1 MARILCY
8 KHTRKIFF
16 VQNTLIMTKQTQ
28 TKAKTEKF
36 PDEVT
41 TTVKVKLLP
50 NKDQERLLSD
60 TLTQYLK
67 ACNFVSEKVCELRK
81 HNYKEVQKVIYHN
94 ELKQFGLKSNVSIS
108 VLRTVDS
115 KYKQK
120 EDRIKKKKNLA
131 ETQRR
136 DLLYNKPVVFKVPEC
151 DLVRS
156 NDYSL
161 LKDVFSIYAYTPNQ
175 KSNSRNRIKMAYEHK
190 YVDSFLCDPKYKL
203 GTAKLKQVGK
213 NFYLFVPITKKVEPF
228 KKEVTNN
235 IVGIDRGIR
244 FTATSYDSE
253 GKMTFFHGGKII
265 ARRVHFKNKRAEL
278 QRKGTPSARRRIKA
292 MGHRENRWMRDVNHC
307 VSKALVEKSPAN
319 TLFVIEDLTNVR
331 KSTQRV
337 KKERKYTQVSWSY
350 YDLEAKLK
358 YKALLKGS
366 YVINVP
372 ANYTSQRCPVCGHIQ
387 DTNRDKEKHCFCCR
401 TCGYRS
407 NDDRIG
413 AMNLFLMGKHW
424 NANPALV
431 SNEIRLTKDGN
442 KFPVFGAK
450 SRVPRCDAPARPNGQ
465 AEKGRRLEKV
475 VCTTGQLQV
484 LCQSHETLRTP

>member
-1 MARILCY
+1 
-8 KHTRKIFF
+8 
-16 VQNTLIMTKQTQ
+16 MTKQIQ

-36 PDEVT
+36 PDDVT

-50 NKDQERLLSD
+50 NKEQERLLSD
-60 TLTQYLK
+60 TMNQYLK
-67 ACNFVSEKVCELRK
+67 ACNFVSEKVCELRE
-81 HNYKEVQKVIYHN
+81 HNWLNLNNQLYRTLLDLF
-94 ELKQFGLKSNVSIS
+94 ELKSQVTQS
-108 VLRTVDS
+108 VFKAIDS

-120 EDRIKKKKNLA
+120 EDRIKKKKNLT

-151 DLVRS
+151 DLVRGK
-156 NDYSL
+156 DYSL

-190 YVDSFLCDPKYKL
+190 YVDDFLCDSKYKL
-203 GTAKLKQVGK
+203 GTAKLKKVGT
-213 NFYLFVPITKKVEPF
+213 NFYLFVPITRKIEPF
-228 KKEVTNN
+228 KKGTTQN

-244 FTATSYDSE
+244 FLATSYDSE
-253 GKMTFFHGGKII
+253 GKTTFFNGGEII

-278 QRKGTPSARRRIKA
+278 QRKGTPSTRRRLKA

-307 VSKALVEKSPAN
+307 VSKALVEKYPEK
-319 TLFVIEDLTNVR
+319 TLFVIEDLTNVM

-337 KKERKYTQVSWSY
+337 KKERKYTQVSWAY
-350 YDLEAKLK
+350 YDLEMKLK
-358 YKALLKGS
+358 YKALLNGS

-372 ANYTSQRCPVCGHIQ
+372 ANYTSQRCPVCGHIH
-387 DTNRDKEKHCFCCR
+387 DTNRDKENHCFCCR
-401 TCGYRS
+401 KCGYRS

-424 NANPALV
+424 NDNPELV
-431 SNEIRLTKDGN
+431 SSEIRLMKNGN
-442 KFPVFGAK
+442 RVPVFGAK
-450 SRVPRCDAPARPNGQ
+450 SRVPRCNAPACPNGQ
-465 AEKGRRLEKV
+465 AEKGRRSEKV

-484 LCQSHETLRTP
+484 RKVLQLCVHRD

>member
-1 MARILCY
+1 
-8 KHTRKIFF
+8 
-16 VQNTLIMTKQTQ
+16 MTKQPQ
-28 TKAKTEKF
+28 TKANTEKF

-41 TTVKVKLLP
+41 TTVKVKLFQ
-50 NKDQERLLSD
+50 NKDQERLLLD
-60 TLTQYLK
+60 TMKQYLK
-67 ACNFVSEKVCELRK
+67 ACNFVSEKVCQLRE

-120 EDRIKKKKNLA
+120 ENRIKKKKNLT
-131 ETQRR
+131 ETQRL
-136 DLLYNKPVVFKVPEC
+136 DLLYNNPIVFKVPEC

-156 NDYSL
+156 DDYSL

-203 GTAKLKQVGK
+203 GTAKLKQIGNK
-213 NFYLFVPITKKVEPF
+213 FYLFVPITEKIEPF
-228 KKEVTNN
+228 KKGTTQN

-244 FTATSYDSE
+244 FIASSYDSE
-253 GKMTFFHGGKII
+253 GKTKFFHGGKII

-278 QRKGTPSARRRIKA
+278 QRKGTPSARRRLKA

-307 VSKALVEKSPAN
+307 VSKALVEKYPEK
-319 TLFVIEDLTNVR
+319 TLFVIEDLSNVR

-350 YDLEAKLK
+350 YDLEMKLK

-372 ANYTSQRCPVCGHIQ
+372 ANYTSQRCPVCGHVK
-387 DTNRDKEKHCFCCR
+387 DTNRDKEKHCFCCH

-424 NANPALV
+424 NDNPALV
-431 SNEIRLTKDGN
+431 SSEIRLTKDGN

-450 SRVPRCDAPARPNGQ
+450 SRVPRCNAPAFLNWQ
-465 AEKGRRLEKV
+465 AEKGRRSEKS

-484 LCQSHETLRTP
+484 SRKSSTTLRTP

>member
-1 MARILCY
+1 
-8 KHTRKIFF
+8 
-16 VQNTLIMTKQTQ
+16 MTKQTQ

-41 TTVKVKLLP
+41 TTVKVKLFP
-50 NKDQERLLSD
+50 NKDQERLLLD
-60 TLTQYLK
+60 TMNQYLK
-67 ACNFVSEKVCELRK
+67 ACNFVSEKVCQLRE
-81 HNYKEVQKVIYHN
+81 HNWLNLNNQLYRTLLN
-94 ELKQFGLKSNVSIS
+94 LFGMKSHITQS
-108 VLRTVDS
+108 VFKTVDS

-120 EDRIKKKKNLA
+120 EDRIKKKKKLT

-136 DLLYNKPVVFKVPEC
+136 DLLYSKPVVFKVPEC

-156 NDYSL
+156 DDYSL

-175 KSNSRNRIKMAYEHK
+175 KSKSRNRIKMAYEHK
-190 YVDSFLCDPKYKL
+190 YVDSFLCDQKYKL
-203 GTAKLKQVGK
+203 GTAKLKQIGK
-213 NFYLFVPITKKVEPF
+213 NFYLFVPITKKLEPF
-228 KKEVTNN
+228 KKETTQN

-244 FTATSYDSE
+244 FLATSYDLE
-253 GKMTFFHGGKII
+253 GKTTFFHGGKII

-307 VSKALVEKSPAN
+307 VSKALVNKYPSN
-319 TLFVIEDLTNVR
+319 TLLVIEDLSNVR

-350 YDLEAKLK
+350 YDLEMKLK

-372 ANYTSQRCPVCGHIQ
+372 ANYTSQRCPVCGHVQ
-387 DTNRDKEKHCFCCR
+387 DTNRDKEKHFFCCR
-401 TCGYRS
+401 KCGYRS

-431 SNEIRLTKDGN
+431 SNEIRLMKDGN
-442 KFPVFGAK
+442 KVPVFGAK
-450 SRVPRCDAPARPNGQ
+450 SRVPRCNAPARPNGQ
-465 AEKGRRLEKV
+465 TEKGRRSEKT

-484 LCQSHETLRTP
+484 LRQGFTTLRTP

>member
-1 MARILCY
+1 
-8 KHTRKIFF
+8 
-16 VQNTLIMTKQTQ
+16 MTKQQ
-28 TKAKTEKF
+28 TREKKEKF

-41 TTVKVKLLP
+41 TTVKVKSFP

-60 TLTQYLK
+60 TMNQYLK
-67 ACNFVSEKVCELRK
+67 SCNFVSEKVCQLRE

-120 EDRIKKKKNLA
+120 ENRIKKKKNLT

-136 DLLYNKPVVFKVPEC
+136 DLLYSKPIVFKVPEC

-156 NDYSL
+156 DDYSL
-161 LKDVFSIYAYTPNQ
+161 LKDVFNIYAYTPNQ

-203 GTAKLKQVGK
+203 GTAKLKQIGK
-213 NFYLFVPITKKVEPF
+213 NFYMFVPITKKVEPF

-244 FTATSYDSE
+244 FIATSYDSE
-253 GKMTFFHGGKII
+253 GKTTFFHGGKII

-278 QRKGTPSARRRIKA
+278 QRKGTPSARRRLKK

-307 VSKALVEKSPAN
+307 VSKALVEKYPSN
-319 TLFVIEDLTNVR
+319 TLFVLEDLTNVR

-358 YKALLKGS
+358 YKASIKGS
-366 YVINVP
+366 YVINVH
-372 ANYTSQRCPVCGHIQ
+372 ANYTSQRCPVCGHVQ
-387 DTNRDKEKHCFCCR
+387 DTNRDKNIHCFCCR
-401 TCGYRS
+401 KCGYRS

-424 NANPALV
+424 NDNPALV
-431 SNEIRLTKDGN
+431 SREIKLTKDGN
-442 KFPVFGAK
+442 KVPVFGAV
-450 SRVPRCDAPARPNGQ
+450 SRVPRCNAPACPNVQ
-465 AEKGRRLEKV
+465 AEKGRRLEKTV
-475 VCTTGQLQV
+475 LTTGQLQV
-484 LCQSHETLRTP
+484 SRKSSTTLRTP

>member
-1 MARILCY
+1 M
-8 KHTRKIFF
+8 
-16 VQNTLIMTKQTQ
+16 MKQIQ

-41 TTVKVKLLP
+41 TTVKVKLFP

-60 TLTQYLK
+60 TIGQYLK

-81 HNYKEVQKVIYHN
+81 HNWLSLNNQLYRTLLDIF
-94 ELKQFGLKSNVSIS
+94 ELKSQVTQS

-120 EDRIKKKKNLA
+120 EYRIKKRKNLT
-131 ETQRR
+131 EIQRR
-136 DLLYNKPVVFKVPEC
+136 DLLYSKPVVFKVPEC
-151 DLVRS
+151 DMVRGQ
-156 NDYSL
+156 DYSL

-203 GTAKLKQVGK
+203 GTAKLKQMEK
-213 NFYLFVPITKKVEPF
+213 NFYLFVPITEKIDKF
-228 KKEVTNN
+228 KKEVTNK

-244 FTATSYDSE
+244 FLATSYDSE
-253 GKMTFFHGGKII
+253 GKTTFFHGGKII

-278 QRKGTPSARRRIKA
+278 QRKGTPSARRRLKA

-307 VSKALVEKSPAN
+307 VSKALVEKYHSN
-319 TLFVIEDLTNVR
+319 TLFVLEDLSNVR

-350 YDLEAKLK
+350 YDFEMKLK

-366 YVINVP
+366 FVLNVP

-387 DTNRDKEKHCFCCR
+387 DTNRDKEKHCFRCR
-401 TCGYRS
+401 KCGYRS

-413 AMNLFLMGKHW
+413 AMNLFLMGNYW
-424 NANPALV
+424 NDNPALV
-431 SNEIRLTKDGN
+431 SSEIKLMKDGN
-442 KFPVFGAK
+442 KVPLFGAK
-450 SRVPRCDAPARPNGQ
+450 SRVPRCNATDCPLGQ
-465 AEKGRRLEKV
+465 AEKGRRSEKT

-484 LCQSHETLRTP
+484 H

>member
-1 MARILCY
+1 
-8 KHTRKIFF
+8 
-16 VQNTLIMTKQTQ
+16 MTKQTQ

-41 TTVKVKLLP
+41 TTVKVKLFP
-50 NKDQERLLSD
+50 NKGQERLLSD

-67 ACNFVSEKVCELRK
+67 ACNFVSKKVCELRK

-94 ELKQFGLKSNVSIS
+94 ELKQFGLKSNVRIS

-120 EDRIKKKKNLA
+120 ENKLKNKKNLT

-136 DLLYNKPVVFKVPEC
+136 DLLYSKPVVFKVPEC

-161 LKDVFSIYAYTPNQ
+161 LKDVISIYAYTPNQ

-190 YVDSFLCDPKYKL
+190 YVDSFLCDQKYKL
-203 GTAKLKQVGK
+203 GTAKLKKIGK
-213 NFYLFVPITKKVEPF
+213 KFYLFVSITEKIEPF
-228 KKEVTNN
+228 KKRSTQN
-235 IVGIDRGIR
+235 IVGLDRGIR
-244 FTATSYDSE
+244 FIATSYDSE
-253 GKMTFFHGGKII
+253 GKTTFFHGGKII
-265 ARRVHFKNKRAEL
+265 ARRVHFKNKRSEL
-278 QRKGTPSARRRIKA
+278 QRKGTPSARRRLKA

-307 VSKALVEKSPAN
+307 VSKALVEKYPSN
-319 TLFVIEDLTNVR
+319 TLFVLEDLTNIR

-350 YDLEAKLK
+350 YDFEMKLK

-366 YVINVP
+366 FVLNVP
-372 ANYTSQRCPVCGHIQ
+372 ANYTSQRCPVCGHVQ

-401 TCGYRS
+401 KCGYRS

-424 NANPALV
+424 NDNPEV
-431 SNEIRLTKDGN
+431 MSNEIRLMKDGN
-442 KFPVFGAK
+442 KVPIFGAK
-450 SRVPRCDAPARPNGQ
+450 SRVPRCNAPACPNGQ
-465 AEKGRRLEKV
+465 AEKGRRSEKT

-484 LCQSHETLRTP
+484 LCQSSTTLHTP

>member
-1 MARILCY
+1 M
-8 KHTRKIFF
+8 
-16 VQNTLIMTKQTQ
+16 
-28 TKAKTEKF
+28 
-36 PDEVT
+36 
-41 TTVKVKLLP
+41 TVKVKLFP

-60 TLTQYLK
+60 TMDQYLK
-67 ACNFVSEKVCELRK
+67 ACNFVSEKVCQLRE

-120 EDRIKKKKNLA
+120 EDRIKKKKNIN
-131 ETQRR
+131 ETQRC

-156 NDYSL
+156 DDYSL

-175 KSNSRNRIKMAYEHK
+175 KSNSRNRIRMAYEHK
-190 YVDSFLCDPKYKL
+190 HVDDFLCDPKYKL
-203 GTAKLKQVGK
+203 GTAKLKQLGN
-213 NFYLFVPITKKVEPF
+213 NFYLLVPITKKIEPF
-228 KKEVTNN
+228 NKETTQN

-244 FTATSYDSE
+244 FIATSYDSE
-253 GKMTFFHGGKII
+253 GKTTFFSGGKVI

-278 QRKGTPSARRRIKA
+278 QRKGTPSARRRLKK
-292 MGHRENRWMRDVNHC
+292 MGRRENRWMRDVNHC
-307 VSKALVEKSPAN
+307 VSKALVNKYPEK

-350 YDLEAKLK
+350 YDLDMKLK
-358 YKALLKGS
+358 YKALLNGS

-387 DTNRDKEKHCFCCR
+387 DTNRNKEKHCFCCR
-401 TCGYRS
+401 KCGYRS

-424 NANPALV
+424 NDNPELV
-431 SNEIRLTKDGN
+431 SGGIKLMKDGN
-442 KFPVFGAK
+442 KVPVFGDK
-450 SRVPRCDAPARPNGQ
+450 SRVPRCNAPACPNGQ
-465 AEKGRRLEKV
+465 AEKGRRSEKT
-475 VCTTGQLQV
+475 VCTTVQLQV
-484 LCQSHETLRTP
+484 LCQSFTTLRTP

>member
-1 MARILCY
+1 
-8 KHTRKIFF
+8 
-16 VQNTLIMTKQTQ
+16 MTKQIQ

-41 TTVKVKLLP
+41 TTVKVKLFP
-50 NKDQERLLSD
+50 NKDQERLLLD
-60 TLTQYLK
+60 TMNQYLK

-81 HNYKEVQKVIYHN
+81 HNWLSLNNQLYRTLLN
-94 ELKQFGLKSNVSIS
+94 LFGMKSHITQS
-108 VLRTVDS
+108 VLRAVDS

-120 EDRIKKKKNLA
+120 EDRIKKKKNLT
-131 ETQRR
+131 ETQRL
-136 DLLYNKPVVFKVPEC
+136 DLLYNKPVVFKVSEC
-151 DLVRS
+151 DLVRRH
-156 NDYSL
+156 DYSL
-161 LKDVFSIYAYTPNQ
+161 LKDVFSIYAHTPNQ

-190 YVDSFLCDPKYKL
+190 FVDSFLCDPKYKL
-203 GTAKLKQVGK
+203 GTAKLKQIGNK
-213 NFYLFVPITKKVEPF
+213 FYLFVPITEKIEPF

-244 FTATSYDSE
+244 FIATSYDSE
-253 GKMTFFHGGKII
+253 GNTTFFHGGKVI
-265 ARRVHFKNKRAEL
+265 ARRIHFKNKRAEL

-307 VSKALVEKSPAN
+307 VSKALVNKHPAN
-319 TLFVIEDLTNVR
+319 TLFVLEDLTNVR

-350 YDLEAKLK
+350 YDFEMKLK
-358 YKALLKGS
+358 YKALIKGN

-372 ANYTSQRCPVCGHIQ
+372 ANYTSQRCPVCGHVQ

-401 TCGYRS
+401 KCGYRS

-413 AMNLFLMGKHW
+413 AMNLFLMGKCW
-424 NANPALV
+424 NDNPELV
-431 SNEIRLTKDGN
+431 SREIRLMKDGN
-442 KFPVFGAK
+442 KVPVFGAK
-450 SRVPRCDAPARPNGQ
+450 SRVPRCNATACSTEQ

-484 LCQSHETLRTP
+484 LRQGFTTLRTP

>member
-1 MARILCY
+1 
-8 KHTRKIFF
+8 
-16 VQNTLIMTKQTQ
+16 MTKQIQ

-41 TTVKVKLLP
+41 TTVKVKLFP

-60 TLTQYLK
+60 TIGQYLK

-81 HNYKEVQKVIYHN
+81 HNWLILNNQLYRTLLDRF
-94 ELKQFGLKSNVSIS
+94 ELKSQVTQS
-108 VLRTVDS
+108 VFKTVDS
-115 KYKQK
+115 KYKQQ
-120 EDRIKKKKNLA
+120 ENNIKKKKNLE

-136 DLLYNKPVVFKVPEC
+136 DLLYSKPVVFKVPEC

-156 NDYSL
+156 HDYSL

-190 YVDSFLCDPKYKL
+190 YVDSFLCDERYKL
-203 GTAKLKQVGK
+203 GTAKLKKVGN
-213 NFYLFVPITKKVEPF
+213 NFYLFVSITEKIDKF

-244 FTATSYDSE
+244 FLATSYDSE
-253 GKMTFFHGGKII
+253 GKTTFFHGGKII

-278 QRKGTPSARRRIKA
+278 QRKGTPSSRRRLKK

-307 VSKALVEKSPAN
+307 VSKALVEKYPSN
-319 TLFVIEDLTNVR
+319 TLFVLEDLTNIR

-350 YDLEAKLK
+350 YDLEMKLK
-358 YKALLKGS
+358 YKALLNGS

-387 DTNRDKEKHCFCCR
+387 DTNRDKEKHCFRCR
-401 TCGYRS
+401 KCGYRS

-413 AMNLFLMGKHW
+413 AMNLFLMGNYW
-424 NANPALV
+424 NDNPALV
-431 SNEIRLTKDGN
+431 SSKKKQKKEGKKD
-442 KFPVFGAK
+442 PTFGAT
-450 SRVPRCDAPARPNGQ
+450 SRDPRCNATACPLGQ
-465 AEKGRRLEKV
+465 AEKGRRLEKT

-484 LCQSHETLRTP
+484 H

>member
-1 MARILCY
+1 
-8 KHTRKIFF
+8 
-16 VQNTLIMTKQTQ
+16 MTKQIQ

-60 TLTQYLK
+60 TIDQYLK

-94 ELKQFGLKSNVSIS
+94 ELKQFGLKSNVRIS

-115 KYKQK
+115 KYKHK
-120 EDRIKKKKNLA
+120 EDMIKKKKNLT

-136 DLLYNKPVVFKVPEC
+136 DLLYSKPVVFKVPEC

-156 NDYSL
+156 HDYSL
-161 LKDVFSIYAYTPNQ
+161 LTDVFSIYAYTPNQ
-175 KSNSRNRIKMAYEHK
+175 KSNSRNRIRMAYEHK
-190 YVDSFLCDPKYKL
+190 YVDSFLCDTKYKL
-203 GTAKLKQVGK
+203 GTAKLKKVGT
-213 NFYLFVPITKKVEPF
+213 NFYLFVPITKKIEPF
-228 KKEVTNN
+228 KKDTMQN

-244 FTATSYDSE
+244 FLATSYDSE
-253 GKMTFFHGGKII
+253 GKTKFFNGGKVI

-307 VSKALVEKSPAN
+307 VSKALVEKYPAN

-350 YDLEAKLK
+350 YDLEMKLK

-372 ANYTSQRCPVCGHIQ
+372 ANYTSQRCPVCGHVQ
-387 DTNRDKEKHCFCCR
+387 DTNRDKNTHCLCCR
-401 TCGYRS
+401 KCGYRS

-424 NANPALV
+424 NGNSELV
-431 SNEIRLTKDGN
+431 SSEIRLTKDGN
-442 KFPVFGAK
+442 IVPVFGAK
-450 SRVPRCDAPARPNGQ
+450 SRVPRCNATSCPNGR
-465 AEKGRRLEKV
+465 AEKGRRSEKV
-475 VCTTGQLQV
+475 VLTTGQLQV
-484 LCQSHETLRTP
+484 RQGFTTLRTT

>member
-1 MARILCY
+1 
-8 KHTRKIFF
+8 
-16 VQNTLIMTKQTQ
+16 MTKQTQ

-50 NKDQERLLSD
+50 NKDQEKLLSD
-60 TLTQYLK
+60 TMNQYLK
-67 ACNFVSEKVCELRK
+67 ACKFVSEKVCELRE
-81 HNYKEVQKVIYHN
+81 HNHKEVQKVIYHN
-94 ELKQFGLKSNVSIS
+94 ELKQFGLKSNVRIS

-120 EDRIKKKKNLA
+120 EDRIKKKKNLT
-131 ETQRR
+131 ETQRL
-136 DLLYNKPVVFKVPEC
+136 DLLYNKPVIFKVPEC
-151 DLVRS
+151 NLVRS
-156 NDYSL
+156 HDYSL
-161 LKDVFSIYAYTPNQ
+161 LRDVFSIYVYTPNQ
-175 KSNSRNRIKMAYEHK
+175 KLNSRNRIKMAYEHK
-190 YVDSFLCDPKYKL
+190 YVDSFLCDKKYKL
-203 GTAKLKQVGK
+203 GTAKLKQIGN
-213 NFYLFVPITKKVEPF
+213 NFYLMVPITAKIEPF
-228 KKEVTNN
+228 KKETTQN

-244 FTATSYDSE
+244 FLATSYDSE
-253 GKMTFFHGGKII
+253 GKTTFFSGGKII

-278 QRKGTPSARRRIKA
+278 QRKGTSSARRRIKA
-292 MGHRENRWMRDVNHC
+292 MGHRENRWMRDVNNC
-307 VSKALVEKSPAN
+307 VSKALVEKYSSN
-319 TLFVIEDLTNVR
+319 TLFVLEDLTNVR

-350 YDLEAKLK
+350 YDLEMKLK
-358 YKALLKGS
+358 YKALIRGS

-372 ANYTSQRCPVCGHIQ
+372 ANYTSQRCPVCGHVQ

-401 TCGYRS
+401 KCCYRS

-413 AMNLFLMGKHW
+413 AMNLFLMGKCW
-424 NANPALV
+424 NDNPALM
-431 SNEIRLTKDGN
+431 SSEIRLTKDGN

-450 SRVPRCDAPARPNGQ
+450 SRVPRCNATACTKGQ

-484 LCQSHETLRTP
+484 LCQSSTTLRTP

>member
-1 MARILCY
+1 M
-8 KHTRKIFF
+8 
-16 VQNTLIMTKQTQ
+16 
-28 TKAKTEKF
+28 
-36 PDEVT
+36 
-41 TTVKVKLLP
+41 TVKVKLFP

-60 TLTQYLK
+60 TLTQYLR
-67 ACNFVSEKVCELRK
+67 ACNFVSEKVCQLRE
-81 HNYKEVQKVIYHN
+81 HHYKEIQKVIYHN
-94 ELKQFGLKSNVSIS
+94 ELKQFGLKSNVRIS

-120 EDRIKKKKNLA
+120 EDRIKKKKNLT
-131 ETQRR
+131 ETQRC

-151 DLVRS
+151 DLIRS
-156 NDYSL
+156 DDYSL

-175 KSNSRNRIKMAYEHK
+175 KSHSRNRIKMAYEHK

-213 NFYLFVPITKKVEPF
+213 KFYLLVPITKKIEQF
-228 KKEVTNN
+228 KKETTQN

-244 FTATSYDSE
+244 FLATSYDSK
-253 GKMTFFHGGKII
+253 GNTTFFNGGKII
-265 ARRVHFKNKRAEL
+265 ARRVHLKTNGQNYKE
-278 QRKGTPSARRRIKA
+278 KGTPSARRRLKA

-319 TLFVIEDLTNVR
+319 TLFVLEDLTNVR

-350 YDLEAKLK
+350 YDLESKLK

-401 TCGYRS
+401 KCGYRS

-424 NANPALV
+424 NDNPALV
-431 SNEIRLTKDGN
+431 SNEIKLTKDGN
-442 KFPVFGAK
+442 KVPVFGAK
-450 SRVPRCDAPARPNGQ
+450 SRVPRCNATVRPYGQ
-465 AEKGRRLEKV
+465 AEKGRRSGKT

-484 LCQSHETLRTP
+484 LCQGLTTLRTP

>member
-1 MARILCY
+1 
-8 KHTRKIFF
+8 
-16 VQNTLIMTKQTQ
+16 MTKQTQ
-28 TKAKTEKF
+28 TKSKTDKF

-41 TTVKVKLLP
+41 TTVKVKLFP
-50 NKDQERLLSD
+50 NKDQEKLLLD
-60 TLTQYLK
+60 TMNQYLK

-94 ELKQFGLKSNVSIS
+94 ELKQFGLKSNVRIS

-120 EDRIKKKKNLA
+120 EDRIKKKKNLT
-131 ETQRR
+131 ESQRR
-136 DLLYNKPVVFKVPEC
+136 DLLYSKPVVFKVPEC

-156 NDYSL
+156 HDYSL

-175 KSNSRNRIKMAYEHK
+175 KSKSRNRIKMTYEHK

-203 GTAKLKQVGK
+203 GTAKLNQIGN
-213 NFYLFVPITKKVEPF
+213 NFYLFVPITEKIEPF
-228 KKEVTNN
+228 NKETTQN

-244 FTATSYDSE
+244 FLVTSYDSE
-253 GKMTFFHGGKII
+253 GKTTFFHGGEII

-278 QRKGTPSARRRIKA
+278 QRKGTPSSRRRIKA

-307 VSKALVEKSPAN
+307 VSKALVEKYPAN
-319 TLFVIEDLTNVR
+319 TLFVIEDLSNVR

-350 YDLEAKLK
+350 YDLESKLK
-358 YKALLKGS
+358 YKALIHGS

-387 DTNRDKEKHCFCCR
+387 DTNRDKEKHLFCCR
-401 TCGYRS
+401 KCGYLS

-413 AMNLFLMGKHW
+413 AMNLFLMGNHW
-424 NANPALV
+424 NANPELV
-431 SNEIRLTKDGN
+431 SSEIRLTKDGN
-442 KFPVFGAK
+442 RVPVFGAK
-450 SRVPRCDAPARPNGQ
+450 SRVPRCNAPARPNGQ
-465 AEKGRRLEKV
+465 TEKGRRSEKT

-484 LCQSHETLRTP
+484 RQGFTTLRTT

>member
-1 MARILCY
+1 
-8 KHTRKIFF
+8 
-16 VQNTLIMTKQTQ
+16 MTKQTQ

-41 TTVKVKLLP
+41 TTVKVKLFP
-50 NKDQERLLSD
+50 NKEQERLLSD
-60 TLTQYLK
+60 TMNQYRK
-67 ACNFVSEKVCELRK
+67 ACNFVSEKVCQLRE
-81 HNYKEVQKVIYHN
+81 HNWLNLNNQLYRTLLY
-94 ELKQFGLKSNVSIS
+94 LFGMKSQVTQS
-108 VLRTVDS
+108 VFKTVDS

-120 EDRIKKKKNLA
+120 KDRIKKKKNLT

-136 DLLYNKPVVFKVPEC
+136 DLLYSKPVVFKVPEC

-156 NDYSL
+156 DDYSL

-190 YVDSFLCDPKYKL
+190 YVDSFLCDTKYKL
-203 GTAKLKQVGK
+203 GTAKLKQIGNK
-213 NFYLFVPITKKVEPF
+213 FYLFVSITKKIEQF
-228 KKEVTNN
+228 NKETTQN

-244 FTATSYDSE
+244 FIATSYDSR
-253 GKMTFFHGGKII
+253 GKTTFFSGGKII

-278 QRKGTPSARRRIKA
+278 QRKGTPSARRRLKKI
-292 MGHRENRWMRDVNHC
+292 GRRETRWMRDVNHC
-307 VSKALVEKSPAN
+307 VSKALVNKYPAN
-319 TLFVIEDLTNVR
+319 TLFVLEDLTNVR

-358 YKALLKGS
+358 YKASLNGS

-387 DTNRDKEKHCFCCR
+387 DTNRDKESHCFCCR
-401 TCGYRS
+401 KCGYRS

-413 AMNLFLMGKHW
+413 AMNLFLMGKCW
-424 NANPALV
+424 NDNPELV
-431 SNEIRLTKDGN
+431 SSEIKLTKDGN
-442 KFPVFGAK
+442 RVPVFGAK
-450 SRVPRCDAPARPNGQ
+450 SRVPRCNASACPNG
-465 AEKGRRLEKV
+465 
-475 VCTTGQLQV
+475 
-484 LCQSHETLRTP
+484 

>member
-1 MARILCY
+1 
-8 KHTRKIFF
+8 
-16 VQNTLIMTKQTQ
+16 MTKQTQ

-60 TLTQYLK
+60 TMGQYLK

-81 HNYKEVQKVIYHN
+81 YNYKEVQKVIYHN
-94 ELKQFGLKSNVSIS
+94 ELKQFGLKSNVRIS

-120 EDRIKKKKNLA
+120 EDRIKKKKNLT
-131 ETQRR
+131 ETQRL
-136 DLLYNKPVVFKVPEC
+136 DLLYSKPVVFKVPEC
-151 DLVRS
+151 YLVRS
-156 NDYSL
+156 DDYSL

-190 YVDSFLCDPKYKL
+190 YVDSFLCDTKYKL
-203 GTAKLKQVGK
+203 GTAKLKKVGN
-213 NFYLFVPITKKVEPF
+213 NFYLFVPITEKITPCKQDEIQ
-228 KKEVTNN
+228 N

-244 FTATSYDSE
+244 FVATSYDSE
-253 GKMTFFHGGKII
+253 GKTSFFHGGKII

-278 QRKGTPSARRRIKA
+278 QRKGTHSARRRLKK
-292 MGHRENRWMRDVNHC
+292 MGRRENRWMRDVNHC
-307 VSKALVEKSPAN
+307 VSKALVNKYPEK

-350 YDLEAKLK
+350 YDLESKLK

-366 YVINVP
+366 FVINVP

-401 TCGYRS
+401 KCGYRS

-413 AMNLFLMGKHW
+413 AMNLFFMGKHW
-424 NANPALV
+424 NGNPEVV
-431 SNEIRLTKDGN
+431 SNEIRLMKDGN
-442 KFPVFGAK
+442 KVPVFGAK
-450 SRVPRCDAPARPNGQ
+450 SRVPRCNATACSN
-465 AEKGRRLEKV
+465 E
-475 VCTTGQLQV
+475 
-484 LCQSHETLRTP
+484 

>member
-1 MARILCY
+1 
-8 KHTRKIFF
+8 
-16 VQNTLIMTKQTQ
+16 MTKQTQ
-28 TKAKTEKF
+28 PKAKTENF

-41 TTVKVKLLP
+41 TTVKVKLFP
-50 NKDQERLLSD
+50 NKYQERLLSD
-60 TLTQYLK
+60 TMNQYMK
-67 ACNFVSEKVCELRK
+67 ACNFVSEKVCELRE
-81 HNYKEVQKVIYHN
+81 HNYKEVQKVIYHS
-94 ELKQFGLKSNVSIS
+94 ELKHFGLKSNVRIS

-120 EDRIKKKKNLA
+120 EDRIKKKNKLT

-136 DLLYNKPVVFKVPEC
+136 DLLYSKPVVFKVPEC
-151 DLVRS
+151 DLVRGK
-156 NDYSL
+156 DYSL

-203 GTAKLKQVGK
+203 GTAKLKQIGN
-213 NFYLFVPITKKVEPF
+213 NFYLLVPITQKIEPF
-228 KKEVTNN
+228 KKETTQN

-244 FTATSYDSE
+244 FLATSYDSE
-253 GKMTFFHGGKII
+253 GKTTFFHGGEII
-265 ARRVHFKNKRAEL
+265 ARRVHLKNKRAEL
-278 QRKGTPSARRRIKA
+278 QRKGTPSARRRIKK
-292 MGHRENRWMRDVNHC
+292 MGRRENRWMRDVNHC
-307 VSKALVEKSPAN
+307 VSKALVEKYPSN
-319 TLFVIEDLTNVR
+319 TLLVIEDLSNVR

-350 YDLEAKLK
+350 YDLEMKLK

-372 ANYTSQRCPVCGHIQ
+372 ANYTSQRCPVCGHVQ
-387 DTNRDKEKHCFCCR
+387 DTNRDKEKHFFCCR
-401 TCGYRS
+401 KCGYRS

-424 NANPALV
+424 NANPDLV
-431 SNEIRLTKDGN
+431 SNEIRLMKDGN
-442 KFPVFGAK
+442 KVPVFGAK
-450 SRVPRCDAPARPNGQ
+450 SRVPRCNAPARPNEQ
-465 AEKGRRLEKV
+465 TEKGRRSEKT

-484 LCQSHETLRTP
+484 LRQGFTTLRTP

>member
-1 MARILCY
+1 
-8 KHTRKIFF
+8 
-16 VQNTLIMTKQTQ
+16 MTKQIQ

-41 TTVKVKLLP
+41 TTVKVKLFP

-60 TLTQYLK
+60 TIGQYLK
-67 ACNFVSEKVCELRK
+67 ACNFVSEKVCQLRE
-81 HNYKEVQKVIYHN
+81 HNWLNLNNQLYRTLLN
-94 ELKQFGLKSNVSIS
+94 LFGMKSHITQS
-108 VLRTVDS
+108 VLRAVDS

-120 EDRIKKKKNLA
+120 ENNIKKKKNLA

-136 DLLYNKPVVFKVPEC
+136 DLLYSKPVVFKVPEC
-151 DLVRS
+151 DMVRS
-156 NDYSL
+156 HDYSL

-190 YVDSFLCDPKYKL
+190 YVDSFLCDERYKL
-203 GTAKLKQVGK
+203 GTAKLKKIGK
-213 NFYLFVPITKKVEPF
+213 NFYLMVPITKKLEPF
-228 KKEVTNN
+228 KKGTTQN

-244 FTATSYDSE
+244 FIATSYDSE
-253 GKMTFFHGGKII
+253 GKTTFFSGGKII

-278 QRKGTPSARRRIKA
+278 QRKGTPSARKRLKT

-307 VSKALVEKSPAN
+307 VSKALVNKYPEN
-319 TLFVIEDLTNVR
+319 TLFVLEDLTNVR

-350 YDLEAKLK
+350 YDFEMKLK
-358 YKALLKGS
+358 YKALIKGN

-372 ANYTSQRCPVCGHIQ
+372 ANYTSQRCPVCGHVQ

-401 TCGYRS
+401 KCGYRS

-413 AMNLFLMGKHW
+413 AMNLFLMGKCW
-424 NANPALV
+424 NDNPELV
-431 SNEIRLTKDGN
+431 SREIRLMKDGN
-442 KFPVFGAK
+442 KVPVFGAK
-450 SRVPRCDAPARPNGQ
+450 SRVSRCNAPARPLGQ
-465 AEKGRRLEKV
+465 AEKGRRLEKT

-484 LCQSHETLRTP
+484 H

>member
-1 MARILCY
+1 MTLCY
-8 KHTRKIFF
+8 KFIAQNSSF
-16 VQNTLIMTKQTQ
+16 VQNTLNMTKQTQ

-41 TTVKVKLLP
+41 TTVKVKLFP
-50 NKDQERLLSD
+50 NKYQERLLSD

-67 ACNFVSEKVCELRK
+67 ACNFVSEKACQLRD
-81 HNYKEVQKVIYHN
+81 NNWLNLNNQLYRTLLDSF
-94 ELKQFGLKSNVSIS
+94 ELKSQVTQS

-120 EDRIKKKKNLA
+120 EDRINKKKNLT
-131 ETQRR
+131 ETQRS
-136 DLLYNKPVVFKVPEC
+136 DLLYSKPVVFKVPEC
-151 DLVRS
+151 DLVRGK
-156 NDYSL
+156 DYSL
-161 LKDVFSIYAYTPNQ
+161 LKDVFSIYVYTPNQ

-190 YVDSFLCDPKYKL
+190 HVDSFLCDKKYKL
-203 GTAKLKQVGK
+203 GTAKLKQIGK
-213 NFYLFVPITKKVEPF
+213 NFYLFVPITKKIEPF

-244 FTATSYDSE
+244 FIATSYDSE
-253 GKMTFFHGGKII
+253 CKTTFFHGGKII

-278 QRKGTPSARRRIKA
+278 QRKGTPSARRRIKS

-307 VSKALVEKSPAN
+307 VSKALVEKYSEK
-319 TLFVIEDLTNVR
+319 TLFVLEDLTNVR

-350 YDLEAKLK
+350 YDLESKLK
-358 YKALLKGS
+358 YKALIRGS

-372 ANYTSQRCPVCGHIQ
+372 ANYTSQRCPVCAHVQ
-387 DTNRDKEKHCFCCR
+387 DMNRDKNTHCFCCR
-401 TCGYRS
+401 KCGYRS

-424 NANPALV
+424 KDNPELV
-431 SNEIRLTKDGN
+431 SHEIKLMKDGN
-442 KFPVFGAK
+442 KVPVFGAK
-450 SRVPRCDAPARPNGQ
+450 SRVPRCNATYCPLGQ
-465 AEKGRRLEKV
+465 DEKGRRSEKT

-484 LCQSHETLRTP
+484 LCKSSTTLRTP

>member
-1 MARILCY
+1 
-8 KHTRKIFF
+8 
-16 VQNTLIMTKQTQ
+16 MTKQIQ

-41 TTVKVKLLP
+41 TTVKVKLFP

-60 TLTQYLK
+60 TIGQDLK
-67 ACNFVSEKVCELRK
+67 ACIFVSEKVCELRK
-81 HNYKEVQKVIYHN
+81 HNWLILNNQLYRTLLDRF
-94 ELKQFGLKSNVSIS
+94 ELKSQVTQS
-108 VLRTVDS
+108 VFKTVDS

-120 EDRIKKKKNLA
+120 ENNSKKKKNLE

-136 DLLYNKPVVFKVPEC
+136 DLLYSKPVVFKVPEC

-156 NDYSL
+156 HDYSL

>member
-1 MARILCY
+1 
-8 KHTRKIFF
+8 
-16 VQNTLIMTKQTQ
+16 MTKQTQ
-28 TKAKTEKF
+28 TKPKTEKF

-41 TTVKVKLLP
+41 TTVKVKLFP
-50 NKDQERLLSD
+50 NKEQERLLSD
-60 TLTQYLK
+60 TMVQYLK
-67 ACNFVSEKVCELRK
+67 ACNFVSEKVCQLRE

-94 ELKQFGLKSNVSIS
+94 ELKQFGLKSNVRIS

-120 EDRIKKKKNLA
+120 EDRIKKKKNLT

-156 NDYSL
+156 DDYSL
-161 LKDVFSIYAYTPNQ
+161 IKDVFSIYAYTPGQ
-175 KSNSRNRIKMAYEHK
+175 KSGSRNRIKMSYEHK
-190 YVDSFLCDPKYKL
+190 YVDSFLCDTKYKL
-203 GTAKLKQVGK
+203 GTAKLKQIGQ
-213 NFYLFVPITKKVEPF
+213 NFYLLVPITKKVEPF
-228 KKEVTNN
+228 KKETTQN

-244 FTATSYDSE
+244 FLATSYDSE
-253 GKMTFFHGGKII
+253 GKTTFFNGGKII
-265 ARRVHFKNKRAEL
+265 AHRVHFKNKRAEL
-278 QRKGTPSARRRIKA
+278 QRKGTPYARRRLKS

-307 VSKALVEKSPAN
+307 VSKALVEKYPEK

-366 YVINVP
+366 FVINVH

-401 TCGYRS
+401 ECGYRS

-424 NANPALV
+424 NTNPELV
-431 SNEIRLTKDGN
+431 SSEIKLMKDGN
-442 KFPVFGAK
+442 KVPVFGAK
-450 SRVPRCDAPARPNGQ
+450 SRVPRCNATARPKGQ
-465 AEKGRRLEKV
+465 AEKGRRFEKA

-484 LCQSHETLRTP
+484 LCQSPTTLHTP

>member
-1 MARILCY
+1 
-8 KHTRKIFF
+8 
-16 VQNTLIMTKQTQ
+16 MTKQIQ

-36 PDEVT
+36 PDDVT
-41 TTVKVKLLP
+41 TTVKVKLFP

-60 TLTQYLK
+60 TIGQYLK
-67 ACNFVSEKVCELRK
+67 ACNFVSEKVCELRE
-81 HNYKEVQKVIYHN
+81 HDWLNLNNQLYRTLLDLF
-94 ELKQFGLKSNVSIS
+94 ELKSQVTQT
-108 VLRTVDS
+108 VLRTVGS

-120 EDRIKKKKNLA
+120 ENNIKKKKNLT

-136 DLLYNKPVVFKVPEC
+136 DLLYSKPVVFKVPEC

-156 NDYSL
+156 HDYSL

-190 YVDSFLCDPKYKL
+190 YVDSFLCDERYKL
-203 GTAKLKQVGK
+203 GTAKLNKVGN
-213 NFYLFVPITKKVEPF
+213 NFYLFVSITEKIDKF

-244 FTATSYDSE
+244 FLATSYASE
-253 GKMTFFHGGKII
+253 GKTTFFHGGKII

-278 QRKGTPSARRRIKA
+278 QRKGTPSSRRRLKK

-307 VSKALVEKSPAN
+307 VSKALVEKYPSN
-319 TLFVIEDLTNVR
+319 TLFVLEDLTNIR

-350 YDLEAKLK
+350 YDLEMKLK

-387 DTNRDKEKHCFCCR
+387 DTNRDKENHCFCCR
-401 TCGYRS
+401 KCGYRS

-424 NANPALV
+424 NDNPEV
-431 SNEIRLTKDGN
+431 MSNEIRLMKDGN
-442 KFPVFGAK
+442 KVPIFGAK
-450 SRVPRCDAPARPNGQ
+450 SRVPRCNATACPLGQ
-465 AEKGRRLEKV
+465 AEKGRRLEKT

-484 LCQSHETLRTP
+484 H

>member
-1 MARILCY
+1 
-8 KHTRKIFF
+8 
-16 VQNTLIMTKQTQ
+16 MTKQTQ

-36 PDEVT
+36 PDDVT

-50 NKDQERLLSD
+50 NKDKERLLSD

-67 ACNFVSEKVCELRK
+67 ACNFVSKKVCELRK
-81 HNYKEVQKVIYHN
+81 HNWLNLNNQLYRTLLDLF
-94 ELKQFGLKSNVSIS
+94 ELKSQVTQS
-108 VLRTVDS
+108 VFKTVDS

-120 EDRIKKKKNLA
+120 EDRIKKKKNLT

-136 DLLYNKPVVFKVPEC
+136 NLLYNKPVVFKVPEC

-156 NDYSL
+156 HDYSL

-190 YVDSFLCDPKYKL
+190 FVDSFLCDPKYKL
-203 GTAKLKQVGK
+203 GTAKLKQIGK
-213 NFYLFVPITKKVEPF
+213 NFYLLVSITKKFESF
-228 KKEVTNN
+228 KKETTQN

-244 FTATSYDSE
+244 FLATSYDSE
-253 GKMTFFHGGKII
+253 GKTTFFNGGEII

-278 QRKGTPSARRRIKA
+278 QRKGTPSARRRIKK
-292 MGHRENRWMRDVNHC
+292 MGRRENRWMRDVNHC
-307 VSKALVEKSPAN
+307 VSKALVNKHPSN

-337 KKERKYTQVSWSY
+337 QKERKYTQVSWSY
-350 YDLEAKLK
+350 YDLEMKLK

-366 YVINVP
+366 FVLNVP

-387 DTNRDKEKHCFCCR
+387 GTNRDKNIHCFCCR
-401 TCGYRS
+401 KCGYRS

-413 AMNLFLMGKHW
+413 AMNLFLMGNHW
-424 NANPALV
+424 NDNPELV
-431 SNEIRLTKDGN
+431 PSEIRLMKDGN
-442 KFPVFGAK
+442 KVPIFGAK
-450 SRVPRCDAPARPNGQ
+450 SRVPRCNATVRPNGQ
-465 AEKGRRLEKV
+465 AEKGRRLEKAV
-475 VCTTGQLQV
+475 LTTGQLQV
-484 LCQSHETLRTP
+484 LRQSSTTLRTP

>member
-1 MARILCY
+1 
-8 KHTRKIFF
+8 
-16 VQNTLIMTKQTQ
+16 MTKQIQ

-41 TTVKVKLLP
+41 TTVKVKLFP

-60 TLTQYLK
+60 TIGQYLK
-67 ACNFVSEKVCELRK
+67 ACNFVSEKVCQLRE
-81 HNYKEVQKVIYHN
+81 HNWLNLNNQLYRTLLN
-94 ELKQFGLKSNVSIS
+94 LFGMKSHITQS
-108 VLRTVDS
+108 VLRAVDS

-120 EDRIKKKKNLA
+120 ENNIKKKKNLA

-136 DLLYNKPVVFKVPEC
+136 DLLYSKPVVFKVPEC
-151 DLVRS
+151 DMVRS
-156 NDYSL
+156 HDYSL

-190 YVDSFLCDPKYKL
+190 YVDSFLCDERYKL
-203 GTAKLKQVGK
+203 GTAKLKKIGK
-213 NFYLFVPITKKVEPF
+213 NFYLMVPITKKLEPF
-228 KKEVTNN
+228 KKGTTQN

-244 FTATSYDSE
+244 FIATSYDSE
-253 GKMTFFHGGKII
+253 GKTTFFSGGKII

-278 QRKGTPSARRRIKA
+278 QRKGTPSARKRLKT

-307 VSKALVEKSPAN
+307 VSKALVEKYPSN
-319 TLFVIEDLTNVR
+319 TLFVLEDLTNIR

-350 YDLEAKLK
+350 YDLEMKLK

-366 YVINVP
+366 FVLNVP
-372 ANYTSQRCPVCGHIQ
+372 ANYTSQRCPVCGHVQ
-387 DTNRDKEKHCFCCR
+387 DTNRDKEKHCLCCR
-401 TCGYRS
+401 KCGYRS

-413 AMNLFLMGKHW
+413 AMNLFLMGKCW
-424 NANPALV
+424 NDNPELV
-431 SNEIRLTKDGN
+431 SREIRLMKDGN
-442 KFPVFGAK
+442 KVPVFGAK
-450 SRVPRCDAPARPNGQ
+450 SRVSRCNAPARPLGQ
-465 AEKGRRLEKV
+465 AEKGRRLEKT

-484 LCQSHETLRTP
+484 H

>member
-1 MARILCY
+1 
-8 KHTRKIFF
+8 
-16 VQNTLIMTKQTQ
+16 MTKQTQ
-28 TKAKTEKF
+28 TKAKTDKF

-60 TLTQYLK
+60 TMDQCLK

-81 HNYKEVQKVIYHN
+81 HNWLNLNNQLYRTLLDRF
-94 ELKQFGLKSNVSIS
+94 ELKSQVTQS
-108 VLRTVDS
+108 VFKTVDS

-120 EDRIKKKKNLA
+120 EYRIKKKKNLT

-136 DLLYNKPVVFKVPEC
+136 DLLYSKPVVFKVPEC
-151 DLVRS
+151 DLVRGK
-156 NDYSL
+156 DYSL
-161 LKDVFSIYAYTPNQ
+161 LRDVFSIYAYTPNQ

-190 YVDSFLCDPKYKL
+190 YVDDFLCDPKYKL
-203 GTAKLKQVGK
+203 GTAKLKKIGK
-213 NFYLFVPITKKVEPF
+213 NFYLFVPITKKLDPF
-228 KKEVTNN
+228 IKEVTNN

-244 FTATSYDSE
+244 FIATSYDSN
-253 GKMTFFHGGKII
+253 GKTTFFHGGEII

-307 VSKALVEKSPAN
+307 VSKALVNKYPAN

-350 YDLEAKLK
+350 YDLESKLK
-358 YKALLKGS
+358 YKAIIKGS
-366 YVINVP
+366 YVINVA
-372 ANYTSQRCPVCGHIQ
+372 ANYTSQRCPVCGHVQ
-387 DTNRDKEKHCFCCR
+387 DTNRNKNTHCFCCR
-401 TCGYRS
+401 KCGYRS

-424 NANPALV
+424 NDNPDLV
-431 SNEIRLTKDGN
+431 SSGIRLTKDGN
-442 KFPVFGAK
+442 KVPVFGAK
-450 SRVPRCDAPARPNGQ
+450 SRVPRCNAPACPKGRT
-465 AEKGRRLEKV
+465 EKGRRSEKT

-484 LCQSHETLRTP
+484 LCKSSTTLRTP

>member
-1 MARILCY
+1 M
-8 KHTRKIFF
+8 TR
-16 VQNTLIMTKQTQ
+16 QTQ

-41 TTVKVKLLP
+41 TTVKVKLFQ
-50 NKDQERLLSD
+50 NKDQEKLLSD
-60 TLTQYLK
+60 TMNQYLK
-67 ACNFVSEKVCELRK
+67 ACNFVSEKVCELRE
-81 HNYKEVQKVIYHN
+81 HNWLNLNNQLYRTLLDCF
-94 ELKQFGLKSNVSIS
+94 ELKSQVTQS
-108 VLRTVDS
+108 VFKTVDS

-120 EDRIKKKKNLA
+120 EDRIKKKKNLT
-131 ETQRR
+131 ETQRL

-156 NDYSL
+156 HDYSL
-161 LKDVFSIYAYTPNQ
+161 LKDMFSIYVYTPNQ

-190 YVDSFLCDPKYKL
+190 YVDSFLCDTKYKL
-203 GTAKLKQVGK
+203 GTAKLKQIGK
-213 NFYLFVPITKKVEPF
+213 NFYLFVPITAKIEPF
-228 KKEVTNN
+228 NKETTQN

-244 FTATSYDSE
+244 FIATSYDSE
-253 GKMTFFHGGKII
+253 GKTTFFHGGKII
-265 ARRVHFKNKRAEL
+265 ARRVHFKNKRSEL
-278 QRKGTPSARRRIKA
+278 QRKGTPSARRRLKA

-307 VSKALVEKSPAN
+307 VSKALVEKYPSN
-319 TLFVIEDLTNVR
+319 TLLVIEDLSNVR

-350 YDLEAKLK
+350 YDLEMKLK

-366 YVINVP
+366 CVINVP
-372 ANYTSQRCPVCGHIQ
+372 ANYTSQRCPVCGHVQ
-387 DTNRDKEKHCFCCR
+387 DTNRDKEKHFFCCR

-442 KFPVFGAK
+442 KVPVFGAK
-450 SRVPRCDAPARPNGQ
+450 SRVPRCNAPACPLGQ
-465 AEKGRRLEKV
+465 AEKGRRSEKS

-484 LCQSHETLRTP
+484 SRKSSTTLRTP

>member
-1 MARILCY
+1 
-8 KHTRKIFF
+8 
-16 VQNTLIMTKQTQ
+16 MTKQTQ

-50 NKDQERLLSD
+50 NKEQERLLSD
-60 TLTQYLK
+60 TMNQYLK
-67 ACNFVSEKVCELRK
+67 ACSFVSEKVCELRE
-81 HNYKEVQKVIYHN
+81 HNWLNLNNQLYRTLLDCF
-94 ELKQFGLKSNVSIS
+94 ELKSQVTQS
-108 VLRTVDS
+108 VFKTVDS

-120 EDRIKKKKNLA
+120 EDRIKKKKNLT
-131 ETQRR
+131 ETQRL

-156 NDYSL
+156 HDYSL
-161 LKDVFSIYAYTPNQ
+161 LKDMFSIYVYTPNQ

-190 YVDSFLCDPKYKL
+190 YVDSFLCDTKYKL
-203 GTAKLKQVGK
+203 GTAKLKQIGK
-213 NFYLFVPITKKVEPF
+213 NFYLLVPITKKIEPF
-228 KKEVTNN
+228 KKKTTQN

-244 FTATSYDSE
+244 FIATSYDSE
-253 GKMTFFHGGKII
+253 GKTTFFSGGEII

-292 MGHRENRWMRDVNHC
+292 MGHRENRWMRDMNHC
-307 VSKALVEKSPAN
+307 VSKALVERYPSN
-319 TLFVIEDLTNVR
+319 TLFVIEDLSHVR

-350 YDLEAKLK
+350 YDLEMKLK

-366 YVINVP
+366 FALNVP
-372 ANYTSQRCPVCGHIQ
+372 ANYTSQRCPVCGHVQ

-401 TCGYRS
+401 KCGYRS

-424 NANPALV
+424 NDNPDLV
-431 SNEIRLTKDGN
+431 SSGIKLTKDGN
-442 KFPVFGAK
+442 KVPIFGAK
-450 SRVPRCDAPARPNGQ
+450 SRVPRCNALDCPNGQ
-465 AEKGRRLEKV
+465 SEKGRRLEKA

-484 LCQSHETLRTP
+484 LRQGFATLRTP